1 MNWRGPLRRLMPYL
15 VALAGGFLLAFLI
28 VAFFVFPAGVIPKDI
43 RVPNVIGLTYAD
55 AVRALD
61 QRGFKGERGEQRFH
75 NAAPRGTVLDQQPA
89 GGATEAPG
97 ARVNLVVSMGQKY
110 GTIPALIGLSREMAM
125 NAIEVAGFDVGEVT
139 TRASNEPYGAVI
151 DARPRPGTQAPMPS
165 TVTLIVSSGPTTIV
179 VPDLIGRPVSDATT
193 LLRQVGLNVGEIQY
207 AGSSA
212 ADASA
217 VVVAQSPP
225 AHSQAAAGSRVNL
238 SVGTRGGGGGQP

>member
-1 MNWRGPLRRLMPYL
+1 MNWRGPLRRMMPYL
-15 VALAGGFLLAFLI
+15 IALVGGFLLAFLV
-28 VAFFVFPAGVIPKDI
+28 VAFFVFPSGVIPDDI
-43 RVPNVIGLTYAD
+43 RVPNVIGLNYTD

-75 NAAPRGTVLDQQPA
+75 NAAPKGTVLEQSPA
-89 GGATEAPG
+89 GGSKEVPG
-97 ARVNLVVSMGQKY
+97 TRITLVVSSGQRFA
-110 GTIPALIGLSREMAM
+110 TIPSLIGLSREQAL
-125 NAIEVAGFDVGEVT
+125 NALESAGFDVGEVQ

-151 DARPRPGTQAPMPS
+151 DSRPRPGTQAPTPS
-165 TVTLIVSSGPTTIV
+165 TVSIVISSGPTTIV

-207 AGSSA
+207 SGGSA

-217 VVVAQSPP
+217 VIVAQSPP

-238 SVGTRGGGGGQP
+238 SVGARIP